1 MKTKTTPD
9 SCFISHI
16 SYLQGKTVSRFTL
29 IELLVVIAIIAI
41 LAGMLLPALNAAR
54 DRARTISCA
63 NNLKQ
68 LSLYWNF
75 YTQENND
82 YYLPIQMARP
92 AEFTFSGAKVNW
104 FEYMA
109 AVYLLKKTTAN
120 DFKNGGG
127 APADRVLSCPGCPNS
142 ASSNVPK
149 VYNNVELAINY
160 GMNPGLSVG
169 VYTGYSASYSQLLK
183 AGKTSSFSSHTMVL
197 ADTWKYYIFPGKGT
211 LVNNGA
217 NAIWILWSYRKA
229 NVGMTGAHGK
239 RLNAAYLDGSVQS
252 TDRFYYNGS
261 SGGVNLWDLTNAAQ
275 LKFAVQSEL
284 L

>member
-1 MKTKTTPD
+1 MNRFLQKTTVGRGRHRRD
-9 SCFISHI
+9 
-16 SYLQGKTVSRFTL
+16 FTL

-54 DRARTISCA
+54 ERARTIKCA

-75 YTQENND
+75 YTQEHND
-82 YYLPIQMARP
+82 YYLPIQIGRP
-92 AEFTFSGAKVNW
+92 DELIFSGSKVNW

-109 AVYLLKKTTAN
+109 AVYLLKKNTAN

-127 APADRVLSCPGCPNS
+127 APAERVLSCP
-142 ASSNVPK
+142 SSSSRNVPK
-149 VYNNVELAINY
+149 VYNNVELAVNY

-169 VYTGYSASYSQLLK
+169 VYTGYSASYTQLLK
-183 AGKTSSFSSHTMVL
+183 AGKPSNFASHTMVM
-197 ADTWKYYIFPGKGT
+197 ADTWKYYTFPGKDS

-217 NAIWILWSYRKA
+217 NSIWILWSNRKA
-229 NVGMTGAHGK
+229 NVGVTGAHGK
-239 RLNAAYLDGSVQS
+239 NMNAAYLDGSVQS
-252 TDRFYYNGS
+252 TNKFYYNGS
-261 SGGVNLWDLTNAAQ
+261 SGGVNLWDLTNSTQ
-275 LKFAVQSEL
+275 LKYAVQSEL

>member
-1 MKTKTTPD
+1 MNRFLQKTMVGR
-9 SCFISHI
+9 
-16 SYLQGKTVSRFTL
+16 GKYRRDFTL

-54 DRARTISCA
+54 ERARTIKCA

-75 YTQENND
+75 YTQEHND
-82 YYLPIQMARP
+82 YYLPIQIGRP
-92 AEFTFSGAKVNW
+92 DELIFSGSKVNW

-109 AVYLLKKTTAN
+109 AVYLLKKNTAN

-127 APADRVLSCPGCPNS
+127 APAERVLSCP
-142 ASSNVPK
+142 SSSSRNVPK
-149 VYNNVELAINY
+149 VYNNVELAVNY

-169 VYTGYSASYSQLLK
+169 VYTGYSASYTQLLK
-183 AGKTSSFSSHTMVL
+183 AGKPSNFGSHTMVM
-197 ADTWKYYIFPGKGT
+197 ADTWKYYTFPGKDS

-217 NAIWILWSYRKA
+217 NSIWILWSSRKA
-229 NVGMTGAHGK
+229 NVGVTGAHGK
-239 RLNAAYLDGSVQS
+239 NMNAAYLDGSVQS
-252 TDRFYYNGS
+252 TNKFYYNGS
-261 SGGVNLWDLTNAAQ
+261 SGGVNLWDLTNSTQ
-275 LKFAVQSEL
+275 LKYAVQSEL

>member
-1 MKTKTTPD
+1 MNRFLQKTMVGR
-9 SCFISHI
+9 
-16 SYLQGKTVSRFTL
+16 GKHRRDFTL

-54 DRARTISCA
+54 ERARAIKCA

-92 AEFTFSGAKVNW
+92 GEFIFTGDKVNW

-109 AVYLLKKTTAN
+109 AVYLLKKNTAN

-127 APADRVLSCPGCPNS
+127 APAERVLSCPGS
-142 ASSNVPK
+142 SSSNVPK
-149 VYNNVELAINY
+149 VYNNVELSVNY

-169 VYTGYSASYSQLLK
+169 VYTGYNASYTQLLK
-183 AGKTSSFSSHTMVL
+183 AGKSSNFASYTMVM
-197 ADTWKYYIFPGKGT
+197 ADTWKYYAFPGKGS
-211 LVNNGA
+211 LVNNGT
-217 NAIWILWSYRKA
+217 NSIWILWSIRKA
-229 NVGMTGAHGK
+229 NVGLTGAHGK
-239 RLNAAYLDGSVQS
+239 NMNAAYLDGSVQS
-252 TDRFYYNGS
+252 TNKFYYNGS
-261 SGGVNLWDLTNAAQ
+261 SGGVNLWDLTNSAQ
-275 LKFAVQSEL
+275 LKYAVQSEL
-284 L
+284 F

>member
-1 MKTKTTPD
+1 MNRFLQKTMVGR
-9 SCFISHI
+9 
-16 SYLQGKTVSRFTL
+16 GKHRRDFTL

-54 DRARTISCA
+54 ERARAIKCT

-92 AEFTFSGAKVNW
+92 AEFTFSGSKLNW
-104 FEYMA
+104 FEYVA
-109 AVYLLKKTTAN
+109 AVYVLKKTTAN

-127 APADRVLSCPGCPNS
+127 AAADQVLSCPSCPNT
-142 ASSNVPK
+142 ASTNVPK
-149 VYNNVELAINY
+149 VYNNVELSVNY

-169 VYTGYSASYSQLLK
+169 VYTGYSASYTQLLK
-183 AGKTSSFSSHTMVL
+183 AGKTSAFSSHTMVL
-197 ADTWKYYIFPGKGT
+197 ADTWKYYTFPGKGS

-217 NAIWILWSYRKA
+217 NAVWILWSNRKA
-229 NVGMTGAHGK
+229 NVGVTGAHGK
-239 RLNAAYLDGSVQS
+239 RMNAAFLDGSVQS
-252 TDRFYYNGS
+252 TDKFYYNGS
-261 SGGVNLWDLTNAAQ
+261 SGGVNLWDLTNPTQ
-275 LKFAVQSEL
+275 LKYAVQSEL

>member
-1 MKTKTTPD
+1 MMNRFLQKTMVGR
-9 SCFISHI
+9 
-16 SYLQGKTVSRFTL
+16 GKHRRDFTL

-54 DRARTISCA
+54 ERARAIKCA

-92 AEFTFSGAKVNW
+92 GEFIFTGDKVNW

-109 AVYLLKKTTAN
+109 AVYLLKKNTAN

-127 APADRVLSCPGCPNS
+127 APAERVLSCPS
-142 ASSNVPK
+142 SSSSNVPK
-149 VYNNVELAINY
+149 VYNNVELSVNY

-169 VYTGYSASYSQLLK
+169 VYTGYSASYTQLLK
-183 AGKTSSFSSHTMVL
+183 AGKSSNFASYTMVM
-197 ADTWKYYIFPGKGT
+197 ADTWKYYAFPGKGS
-211 LVNNGA
+211 LVNNGT
-217 NAIWILWSYRKA
+217 NSIWILWSIRKA
-229 NVGMTGAHGK
+229 NVGLTGAHGK
-239 RLNAAYLDGSVQS
+239 NMNAAYLDGSVQS
-252 TDRFYYNGS
+252 TNKFYYNGS
-261 SGGVNLWDLTNAAQ
+261 SGGVNLWDLTNSAQ
-275 LKFAVQSEL
+275 LKYAVQSEL
-284 L
+284 F

>member
-1 MKTKTTPD
+1 MKTKKT
-9 SCFISHI
+9 SNSYFISHI
-16 SYLQGKTVSRFTL
+16 SYLKGKTVSRFTL

-54 DRARTISCA
+54 ERARTIKCA

-75 YTQENND
+75 YTQENHD

-92 AEFTFSGAKVNW
+92 VELTFSGAKVNW

-127 APADRVLSCPGCPNS
+127 VPAERVLSCPS
-142 ASSNVPK
+142 SSSSNVPK

-169 VYTGYSASYSQLLK
+169 VYTGYSASYTQLLK
-183 AGKTSSFSSHTMVL
+183 AGKPSNYASHTMVM
-197 ADTWKYYIFPGKGT
+197 ADTWRYYTLQGKGS

-217 NAIWILWSYRKA
+217 NSIWILWSYKKA
-229 NVGMTGAHGK
+229 NVGLTGTHGK
-239 RLNAAYLDGSVQS
+239 NMNA
-252 TDRFYYNGS
+252 
-261 SGGVNLWDLTNAAQ
+261 
-275 LKFAVQSEL
+275 
-284 L
+284 